1 MGIALLVGLLIR
13 EYERME
19 EDCDAPQK
27 YEGESEEED
36 MMETSW
42 GMA

>member
-1 MGIALLVGLLIR
+1 MGIALLVGMLIR
-13 EYERME
+13 EYERLE
-19 EDCDAPQK
+19 EDYDAPQK